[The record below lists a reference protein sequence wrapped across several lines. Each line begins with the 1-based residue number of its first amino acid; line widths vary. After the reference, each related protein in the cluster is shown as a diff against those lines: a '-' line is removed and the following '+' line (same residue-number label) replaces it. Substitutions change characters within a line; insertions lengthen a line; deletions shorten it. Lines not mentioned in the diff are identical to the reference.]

1 MRPVTVSRTFT
12 VFNVFTEVEKTP
24 TLDDLFKKTRA
35 KPQIYY
41 LPLTSQQVAEKLA
54 NRSQASLT
62 KPGVKA

>member
-1 MRPVTVSRTFT
+1 MCAFTTSRSVT
-12 VFNVFTEVEKTP
+12 VFNVFAELEKTP

-41 LPLTSQQVAEKLA
+41 LPLTSQQVAERLA
-54 NRSQASLT
+54 NRNQASLT